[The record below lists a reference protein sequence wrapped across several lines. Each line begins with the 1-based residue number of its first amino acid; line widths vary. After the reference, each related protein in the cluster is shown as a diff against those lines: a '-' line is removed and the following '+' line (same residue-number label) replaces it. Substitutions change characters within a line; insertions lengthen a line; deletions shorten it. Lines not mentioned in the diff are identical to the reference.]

1 MVMDTID
8 KKILNIVQ
16 DDSRKSSAEIATAV
30 GVSVST
36 ANERVRKLTASGHIK
51 AWQAVLSSEKVGSNL
66 CAFLLLDMDYAGE
79 AHACAALVKLDEVQE
94 LHHISGAHSY
104 MMKIRVANTKA
115 LQRLISTKIKPLA
128 GITGT
133 QSMLVLSTEK
143 ETPKMLVGE
152 SGK

>member
-8 KKILNIVQ
+8 RKILSIVQ
-16 DDSRKSSAEIATAV
+16 NDSRKSSAEIAGAV

-51 AWQAVLSSEKVGSNL
+51 AWQAVLAPEKVGANL

-79 AHACAALVKLDEVQE
+79 EQACAALVKLDEVQE

-104 MMKIRVANTKA
+104 MMKVRVADTRA
-115 LQRLISTKIKPLA
+115 LQTLISTKIKPLA

-143 ETPKMLVGE
+143 ETPIMVIAKSE
-152 SGK
+152 T